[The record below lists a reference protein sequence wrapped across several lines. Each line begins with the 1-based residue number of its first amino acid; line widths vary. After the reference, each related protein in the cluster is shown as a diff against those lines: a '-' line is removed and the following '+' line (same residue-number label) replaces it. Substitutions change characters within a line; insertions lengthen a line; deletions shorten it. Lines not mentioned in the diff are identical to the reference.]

1 MSNEDEGW
9 LGRALITGVLM
20 VSTLG
25 FGLASLCGAAFT
37 VLALPD
43 IFKGGPETAHHIF
56 NSSQGPLKFLAVST
70 MMSPEIAEYPDSGKI
85 GFYHARTDAQGKPAP
100 FRHITR
106 EGQAVPYW
114 DGE

>member
-43 IFKGGPETAHHIF
+43 IFKGGPENFA
-56 NSSQGPLKFLAVST
+56 GAFLIISIP
-70 MMSPEIAEYPDSGKI
+70 SLLI
-85 GFYHARTDAQGKPAP
+85 GGALAWWCVRMLARRLRDNGTP
-100 FRHITR
+100 
-106 EGQAVPYW
+106 
-114 DGE
+114 